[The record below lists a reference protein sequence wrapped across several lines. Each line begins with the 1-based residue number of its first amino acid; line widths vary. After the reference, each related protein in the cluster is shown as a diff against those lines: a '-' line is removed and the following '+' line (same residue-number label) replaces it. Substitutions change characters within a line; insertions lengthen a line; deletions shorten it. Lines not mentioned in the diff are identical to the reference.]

1 MNKPIEKAGAPTTE
15 ITPKAV
21 RELRAAKNTLA
32 FYKFVVDSVPSGV
45 ITVDRDLRITNF
57 NPWAERLTGC
67 RAEEAI
73 GILFECHCESAG
85 SGNPIPVAIASSR
98 GSSQ

>member
-1 MNKPIEKAGAPTTE
+1 MNKPKEKAGAPTPE
-15 ITPKAV
+15 INSKAV
-21 RELRAAKNTLA
+21 RELRAAMNTLA

-57 NPWAERLTGC
+57 NPWAERLTGY

-73 GILFECHCESAG
+73 GILFECHCEPEG
-85 SGNPIPVAIASSR
+85 RGNPHPVEIASSH
-98 GSSQ
+98 GASQ